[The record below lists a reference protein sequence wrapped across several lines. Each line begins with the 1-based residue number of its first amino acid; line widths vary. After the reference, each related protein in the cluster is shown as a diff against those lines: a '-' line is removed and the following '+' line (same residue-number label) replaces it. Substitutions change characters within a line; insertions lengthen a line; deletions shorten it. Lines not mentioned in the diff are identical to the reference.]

1 MIMAKSKLIGQGQ
14 LSVDG
19 PVVVR
24 GAGRYTSAEVHG
36 DLFPDG
42 APKDAPDLKDSIRKS
57 IRKKHAGR

>member
-1 MIMAKSKLIGQGQ
+1 MIMAKSKLIGKGQ

-24 GAGRYTSAEVHG
+24 RAGRYTSTGVHHV
-36 DLFPDG
+36 LFPEG
-42 APKDAPDLKDSIRKS
+42 APKDAPDVKESIRKY